1 MPQPRRPQ
9 RGAALSEI
17 ELFADY
23 RFGRDD
29 YPWAGNK
36 DRAELGGGLAAVG
49 GV

>member
-23 RFGRDD
+23 RHGGDD
-29 YPWAGNK
+29 HPWTGDK
-36 DRAELGGGLAAVG
+36 DRTELSRGLAAVRG
-49 GV
+49 W